1 MANLWMS
8 VTKDSAL
15 VAVVGYQELALTT
28 RLAGANTK
36 EYFLFFL
43 AAAVL
48 YLVITLLSNL
58 VFHGIERRVRRASGR
73 RIEGGAQMNF
83 EWIAKYWPLLIDGAI
98 QTVALLVISV
108 SFGFVLAVGL
118 AFARVSGGPI
128 ARNLALGY
136 STVFRGTPL
145 LIQLWLLYYGIGS
158 LLPMVPGLRQSF
170 LWPILREGFFFA
182 ALSFT
187 LNFAAYQSEVLRGA
201 LLSVPKGELEAGRSL
216 GMSPWLLTRR
226 IWLPRAIRT
235 ALPTIAGEIVLQ
247 LKATPLAF
255 TVTVMDL
262 YAVAFKVRQDTLL
275 VYEPLIVVT
284 LFYVALTALITRAF
298 GVSRRRCRSA
308 AEAA

>member
-1 MANLWMS
+1 
-8 VTKDSAL
+8 
-15 VAVVGYQELALTT
+15 
-28 RLAGANTK
+28 
-36 EYFLFFL
+36 
-43 AAAVL
+43 
-48 YLVITLLSNL
+48 
-58 VFHGIERRVRRASGR
+58 
-73 RIEGGAQMNF
+73 MNF

-108 SFGFVLAVGL
+108 TFGFVLAVGL
-118 AFARVSGGPI
+118 AFARVSGGAI

-298 GVSRRRCRSA
+298 GVVEAQVPIRR
-308 AEAA
+308 

>member
-1 MANLWMS
+1 
-8 VTKDSAL
+8 
-15 VAVVGYQELALTT
+15 
-28 RLAGANTK
+28 
-36 EYFLFFL
+36 
-43 AAAVL
+43 
-48 YLVITLLSNL
+48 
-58 VFHGIERRVRRASGR
+58 
-73 RIEGGAQMNF
+73 MNF
-83 EWIAKYWPLLIDGAI
+83 EWIAKYWPLLIEGAF
-98 QTVALLVISV
+98 QTVSLLVISV

-118 AFARVSGGPI
+118 AFAMVSGGPI
-128 ARNLALGY
+128 TRNLARGY

-145 LIQLWLLYYGIGS
+145 LIQLWLLYYGVGS

-182 ALSFT
+182 AVSFT

-216 GMSPWLLTRR
+216 GMSPLMLIRR
-226 IWLPRAIRT
+226 IWLPRAVRT

-275 VYEPLIVVT
+275 VYEPLLVVT

-298 GVSRRRCRSA
+298 GVVEAQVPIRR
-308 AEAA
+308 